1 MSRNIKKII
10 FALCYCIVY
19 GLIIKYLG
27 FKVALITILVMIYL
41 ELFLGSDKE

>member
-1 MSRNIKKII
+1 MSRGIKRII
-10 FALCYCIVY
+10 FALWYAILY

-27 FKVALITILVMIYL
+27 FKVALITILVMIYI